1 MTRQQ
6 EKVVLQRLNT
16 LKTQK
21 MDALRKEKNE
31 RSRGIATV
39 WRRLADYM
47 EKHAKTASALLAKLL
62 EDMRH
67 SGPTCGISMHLRSLP
82 EYDKFVKAEQA
93 ERAEL
98 DREFA
103 VRENKLSAAAETMAI
118 QLVLG
123 NDAGEVLALLE
134 QFGKEK
140 F

>member
-6 EKVVLQRLNT
+6 EKVVLQRLST
-16 LKTQK
+16 IKAQK
-21 MDALRKEKNE
+21 MDALCKERNE
-31 RSRGIATV
+31 RARGIASV
-39 WRRLADYM
+39 WRRLADHI
-47 EKHAKTASALLAKLL
+47 EKHAKTASSLLAKVL
-62 EDMRH
+62 EDMR
-67 SGPTCGISMHLRSLP
+67 SGLTCGISMYVRSLP
-82 EYDKFVKAEQA
+82 EYGKFYKAEQA

-103 VRENKLSAAAETMAI
+103 ARENKLSAAAENMAI

-123 NDAGEVLALLE
+123 NDADEVIALLE